1 MFLFIVLSCISV
13 VCAINV
19 NESSNAD
26 MSTTV
31 SANYDNN
38 LKQDMDEDLY
48 DDEIIPDNNFED
60 GMKMLGASLNTEGR
74 YVLRASLQINMYN
87 SFKEMVIQETTGIGW
102 SNLVDFGY
110 SYFGLKTSN

>member
-1 MFLFIVLSCISV
+1 MFIILSCISV

-48 DDEIIPDNNFED
+48 DDEIIPEIISRTD
-60 GMKMLGASLNTEGR
+60 MK
-74 YVLRASLQINMYN
+74 
-87 SFKEMVIQETTGIGW
+87 IQR
-102 SNLVDFGY
+102 
-110 SYFGLKTSN
+110 